1 LGIPYT
7 CKTIRGLVRY
17 RKNGL
22 QGYISITVMGLK
34 LLDEQIVRKTL
45 TYMPYFLKFQFMK
58 YDSSVI
64 ILLQSS
70 HSIEILKEMDLFS
83 GAK

>member
-1 LGIPYT
+1 
-7 CKTIRGLVRY
+7 
-17 RKNGL
+17 
-22 QGYISITVMGLK
+22 MGLK

-45 TYMPYFLKFQFMK
+45 TYMPYFLKFQFMN